1 MSKISRKSKEK
12 QFKSIGNHQQ
22 FFKRITKTL
31 YYGKLP
37 STECLSL
44 PVTELASELFSEAQT
59 GRSLDRLHCNDAA
72 KISRNACVSPC
83 SFVLAVLYLEQ
94 LKSCNP
100 EYLYRIAPSEL
111 FLISLMVSSKF
122 LHDDGEDD
130 EVFIEEW
137 AQSARISTKELAELE
152 KDFLAAIDWKVFV
165 HQHTF
170 WKKLAEIEQTIAKRE
185 GTARGWYTYSE
196 LEKIM
201 RISVSHLLQ
210 SISVTLSI
218 LIATY
223 TLGIFTILGSVF
235 IVSNI
240 PGNCLR
246 NRNTYMQLQNDNSGV
261 LDIENNSTHILN
273 SFTNDLAEMSEHERS
288 KHIDA
293 ADILK
298 TSILLASLTPQ
309 SNVITHTHPVQNS
322 ITSSAN
328 VTKHSWAWW
337 LSPTMD
343 WLTRT
348 SRIIEKFDFI
358 PEMKSFTYDSYID
371 ASFAASKM
379 LKLENQVHKSTKVR
393 IQDQLERSWHKEWT
407 DTFRNVILEYKLLS
421 ICL

>member
-1 MSKISRKSKEK
+1 MSKISKKSKEK

-22 FFKRITKTL
+22 FLKRITKSL

-122 LHDDGEDD
+122 LHDDGEED

-137 AQSARISTKELAELE
+137 AQSARISAKELAHLE
-152 KDFLAAIDWKVFV
+152 MDFLAAIDWKVFV
-165 HQHTF
+165 HEHAF
-170 WKKLAEIEQTIAKRE
+170 WKKLAEIESMIAKRQ
-185 GTARGWYTYSE
+185 GTTRGWYTYYE
-196 LEKIM
+196 LEKFM
-201 RISVSHLLQ
+201 TMNVSHLLQ
-210 SISVTLSI
+210 SITVTLSV

-223 TLGIFTILGSVF
+223 ALGILTILGSVF

-246 NRNTYMQLQNDNSGV
+246 SRTVYMQSENYDSRILDDN
-261 LDIENNSTHILN
+261 NNNNTHIILN
-273 SFTNDLAEMSEHERS
+273 SFPSDLTEYTRP

-293 ADILK
+293 VDILK
-298 TSILLASLTPQ
+298 TSILLATLT
-309 SNVITHTHPVQNS
+309 SETDSKNHTEQVPIS
-322 ITSSAN
+322 INPPAN

-358 PEMKSFTYDSYID
+358 PEIKSFTYDSYID
-371 ASFAASKM
+371 SSFATSKI
-379 LKLENQVHKSTKVR
+379 LVLENQIHKQTKVR

-407 DTFRNVILEYKLLS
+407 DTFRNVILQYKLLS
-421 ICL
+421 VCQ